1 VGVTVSDSGPGI
13 PDGDRPKVIERFYR
27 GDASRAT
34 PGVGLGLSLV
44 DAVARLHGS
53 SLRFE
58 NNNPGLRV
66 VMMLHQDAPQ
76 IVRGAEAAAMRAAPD
91 AMAPTAGHA

>member
-27 GDASRAT
+27 GDASRGT

-58 NNNPGLRV
+58 DNNPGLRV

-76 IVRGAEAAAMRAAPD
+76 AARSGDAAAVRAAPE
-91 AMAPTAGHA
+91 AMAQTAGHA

>member
-1 VGVTVSDSGPGI
+1 MADSGPGI
-13 PDGDRPKVIERFYR
+13 PDRDESKVIERFYR
-27 GDASRAT
+27 GDASRGT

-58 NNNPGLRV
+58 DNAPGLRV
-66 VMMLHQDAPQ
+66 VILLQQDAPQ
-76 IVRGAEAAAMRAAPD
+76 VARGAEGPGSRSAADRAIPH
-91 AMAPTAGHA
+91 TA